1 MQIYLNEISNK
12 KRLNALKQQF
22 DKKKLIKRPK
32 LTLEKD
38 KSITL
43 RLDTIIQ
50 NQLEIQK
57 FKNEKAL
64 NTDIASEEEY

>member
-1 MQIYLNEISNK
+1 M
-12 KRLNALKQQF
+12 KQQF